1 MLLCLDNGRGK
12 DNGDAQQGGMIYF
25 NPSNAT
31 HQNLVD
37 LDSIDV
43 LGVRLTDDKD
53 RTIDLNGLDFQ
64 LAILIQF
71 VDKSPNQIAPSK
83 PLLTPI
89 PQPTQEPIKNKSPKK
104 TTKK

>member
-1 MLLCLDNGRGK
+1 MVEVK
-12 DNGDAQQGGMIYF
+12 
-25 NPSNAT
+25 
-31 HQNLVD
+31 
-37 LDSIDV
+37 
-43 LGVRLTDDKD
+43 
-53 RTIDLNGLDFQ
+53 
-64 LAILIQF
+64 ILIQF